1 MLNNL
6 TCLQMFVIFVTRTNG
21 EQQRLCYARSLA
33 RRRTETVT
41 KEELLKPVSA
51 TSVFKTN
58 FIHLQ
63 NAYSSSKLKTLVAPY
78 QI

>member
-51 TSVFKTN
+51 TSV
-58 FIHLQ
+58 
-63 NAYSSSKLKTLVAPY
+63 
-78 QI
+78 